1 MDGAALEISARRA
14 LDTYADSG
22 LEGLSQFLENSV
34 PADELSRAA
43 DVIVRLLG
51 STMSELRAATRERA
65 GMAPLDPNE
74 PQNIRWVQ
82 LSVAALSDL
91 RFYPAPIIFSMQSFD
106 LVQASV
112 FQVSRAPGMWM
123 VYLGCLLLTIGI
135 FAMFY
140 VRDRR
145 IWVWL
150 KKEPGQDSTQ
160 VLAAMTS
167 QKRTLDFNREF
178 ERFELALGRLNKRKE

>member
-1 MDGAALEISARRA
+1 
-14 LDTYADSG
+14 
-22 LEGLSQFLENSV
+22 
-34 PADELSRAA
+34 
-43 DVIVRLLG
+43 
-51 STMSELRAATRERA
+51 
-65 GMAPLDPNE
+65 MAPIDPGQ
-74 PQNIRWVQ
+74 PDNIRWVQ

-91 RFYPAPIIFSMQSFD
+91 RFYPAPIMFSMQSFD

-150 KKEPGQDSTQ
+150 KKEPGQEDTE

-178 ERFELALGRLNKRKE
+178 ERFELVLNRLNKKKE

>member
-1 MDGAALEISARRA
+1 
-14 LDTYADSG
+14 
-22 LEGLSQFLENSV
+22 V
-34 PADELSRAA
+34 PESELPRAA
-43 DVIVRLLG
+43 DVVIRLLG
-51 STMSELRAATRERA
+51 STVTELRGISRERA
-65 GMAPLDPNE
+65 GLPALDPNDMS
-74 PQNIRWVQ
+74 NVQ
-82 LSVAALSDL
+82 WTQLAVGALSDL
-91 RFYPAPIIFSMQSFD
+91 RFYPAPILFSMKSFD

-112 FQVSRAPGMWM
+112 FQISRTPGMLT
-123 VYLGCLLLTIGI
+123 VYIGCLLLVIGI

-150 KKEPGQDSTQ
+150 KRADQADGTH

-178 ERFELALGRLNKRKE
+178 DRFKQALSRLDMKKE